1 MAPTARRAGLAP
13 ASAWRDVCG
22 FPRSS
27 TQHAGDKPRPHRP
40 RQQGGGGAPSE
51 GRGRR
56 RGRSSCQGE
65 HLRLTYRFLKEATA
79 TLRRESEAE
88 APISISGTLQPP
100 HAQALPR
107 WGGCFA
113 DLHSPLN
120 ASAPRARAPRDGAR
134 QCARTPGLHG
144 PSPEPEWGAFC
155 FPRERGLFGSLCP
168 TSEGRRGRT
177 GGGRQRNAH
186 SSHSHHSLSIR
197 GQPQDIRSGSKISK
211 SSFQKIFTVGRK

>member
-1 MAPTARRAGLAP
+1 MGAEAEAVPRAAGSPVQAGRFSLAPTARRAGLAP

-120 ASAPRARAPRDGAR
+120 APAPRAR
-134 QCARTPGLHG
+134 
-144 PSPEPEWGAFC
+144 
-155 FPRERGLFGSLCP
+155 
-168 TSEGRRGRT
+168 SEGRRATVRT
-177 GGGRQRNAH
+177 HAGTSRA
-186 SSHSHHSLSIR
+186 
-197 GQPQDIRSGSKISK
+197 QPGTR
-211 SSFQKIFTVGRK
+211 VGRLLFPQRARLIWVFVSHQRGKKGTDGWGKTSQRTFFA

>member
-88 APISISGTLQPP
+88 APISISGTLQLPP
-100 HAQALPR
+100 PMRRPFPGGGLLRRFALPLK
-107 WGGCFA
+107 CP
-113 DLHSPLN
+113 SP
-120 ASAPRARAPRDGAR
+120 PRTLRGTAR

-177 GGGRQRNAH
+177 GGGRHLNAH

>member
-1 MAPTARRAGLAP
+1 MTLSKTQAPPQSRSARRGTRRRAGPGPGRGHRWLSLSSPVGAEAEAVPRAAGSPVQAGRFSLAPTARRAGLAP

-107 WGGCFA
+107 WGA
-113 DLHSPLN
+113 ASPI
-120 ASAPRARAPRDGAR
+120 
-134 QCARTPGLHG
+134 CTP
-144 PSPEPEWGAFC
+144 P
-155 FPRERGLFGSLCP
+155 
-168 TSEGRRGRT
+168 
-177 GGGRQRNAH
+177 
-186 SSHSHHSLSIR
+186 
-197 GQPQDIRSGSKISK
+197 
-211 SSFQKIFTVGRK
+211 

>member
-88 APISISGTLQPP
+88 APISISGTLQLFPP

-120 ASAPRARAPRDGAR
+120 APASRAR
-134 QCARTPGLHG
+134 
-144 PSPEPEWGAFC
+144 
-155 FPRERGLFGSLCP
+155 
-168 TSEGRRGRT
+168 SEGRRATVRT
-177 GGGRQRNAH
+177 HAGTSRA
-186 SSHSHHSLSIR
+186 
-197 GQPQDIRSGSKISK
+197 QPGTR
-211 SSFQKIFTVGRK
+211 VGRLLFPQRARLIWVFVSHQRGKKGTDGWGKTSQRTFFA

>member
-1 MAPTARRAGLAP
+1 MAPTVRRAGLAP

-88 APISISGTLQPP
+88 APISISGTLQLPP
-100 HAQALPR
+100 PMRRPFPGGGLLRRFALPLK
-107 WGGCFA
+107 CP
-113 DLHSPLN
+113 SP
-120 ASAPRARAPRDGAR
+120 ARALRGTARDSAHARRDFTGPARNPSGA
-134 QCARTPGLHG
+134 PFV
-144 PSPEPEWGAFC
+144 SPESEAYLGLCVPPAREEGDGRVGEDDATHILRIATTP
-155 FPRERGLFGSLCP
+155 FPSEDSHR
-168 TSEGRRGRT
+168 TSD
-177 GGGRQRNAH
+177 
-186 SSHSHHSLSIR
+186 LV
-197 GQPQDIRSGSKISK
+197 
-211 SSFQKIFTVGRK
+211 QK